1 MVSDTCVDVFK
12 DFARSIEGIKI
23 AQKDDGVL
31 VKEPFVKAITS

>member
-1 MVSDTCVDVFK
+1 MKMLEPDFSFH